1 MMLIKYV
8 KHGFNA
14 VDNQFNRFE
23 CLKKHKIIR
32 YVLEIIILVTI
43 IPSPETFALWGTV
56 AALIAL

>member
-1 MMLIKYV
+1 MLIKYL
-8 KHGFNA
+8 KHGFDT
-14 VDNQFNRFE
+14 VDHQFSRLE
-23 CLKKHKIIR
+23 CLKKHKITR